1 MKGLLCYLKKKNGY
15 KLLKLKSLK
24 GKILKDSQGL
34 EKRKVERER
43 EKESRY
49 HSDPTFQ
56 LWEHTQKN

>member
-1 MKGLLCYLKKKNGY
+1 MLYLKKKNGF

-43 EKESRY
+43 KESIY
-49 HSDPTFQ
+49 HSDSTFH
-56 LWEHTQKN
+56 LWVHTQKN